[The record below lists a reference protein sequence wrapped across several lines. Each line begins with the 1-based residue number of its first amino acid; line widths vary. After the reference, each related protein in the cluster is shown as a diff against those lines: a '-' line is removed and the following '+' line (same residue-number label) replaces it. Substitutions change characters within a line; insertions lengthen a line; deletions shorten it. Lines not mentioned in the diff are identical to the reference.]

1 MQNFEE
7 KPNTKAKSRADRL
20 PNVAIDNVP
29 PGTASALMNTLSII
43 APSDD
48 KKRIQDMTNQE
59 LRAEIDSIVNK
70 CIQNDVR
77 IGIEVLCMGLRTT
90 KQTLW
95 NYEHGI
101 GCDEERKN
109 IICDVKQF
117 LRAYIEQLTLT
128 NKVNAPVGIFW
139 SKNYLGMR
147 DVVEVEKAEPQRRAL
162 TIAELPKLEELD
174 KPSTSS
180 NDWGALG
187 DLTSPLKSDW
197 KPGDDDELLFM

>member
-7 KPNTKAKSRADRL
+7 KPKAKSKSRADRL

-29 PGTASALMNTLSII
+29 SGTASALMNTLSII

-48 KKRIQDMTNQE
+48 KKRIQEMTNQE
-59 LRAEIDSIVNK
+59 LRAEIDDVVNK

-77 IGIEVLCMGLRTT
+77 IGIEVLCMALKTN

-147 DVVEVEKAEPQRRAL
+147 DVVEVEKSEPQRKAL
-162 TIAELPKLEELD
+162 SLEDLPKLEDLD
-174 KPSTSS
+174 APSTRTNTL
-180 NDWGALG
+180 NDFSLP
-187 DLTSPLKSDW
+187 TNSDW
-197 KPGDDDELLFM
+197 KPSDDELLYM